1 MPRRSPLLDLARF
14 PRSPSRTS
22 LYFLQLPG
30 EIHPLPPHLILSRP
44 STDLHFHIVG
54 PLATSN
60 ELMLQSTLMAFHDA
74 VSLLLRGQIEKRI
87 VLESLDLV
95 LLAADETV
103 DDG

>member
-1 MPRRSPLLDLARF
+1 LTRCDALSYTGD
-14 PRSPSRTS
+14 
-22 LYFLQLPG
+22 
-30 EIHPLPPHLILSRP
+30 IHPLPPHLILSRA

-60 ELMLQSTLMAFHDA
+60 ELMLQSVLTAFHDA
-74 VSLLLRGQIEKRI
+74 VSLLLRGQIEKRN

-95 LLAADETV
+95 LLAADETI